1 MVTEDIKTF
10 YERTIL
16 VYGTKE
22 WVRSNPPFDELIL
35 TVLSQNTNSKNYST
49 AFKSL
54 KDRFSSWEKAL
65 AAGEEEIS
73 LAIKSAGLHRIKA
86 RRIAELIRGFKLIDP
101 ALKLEVLES
110 MSDDE
115 ALDFLM
121 RFNGVKEKTA
131 GCVLL
136 FSLGRNVF
144 PVDTHILRI
153 SKRFGLFPKDYDLSR
168 AFHFYKSRLRDVD
181 CYSFH
186 LDLVQHGREVCQSRR
201 PSCNLCYLNDICA
214 KCI

>member
-1 MVTEDIKTF
+1 LLTEDIKTF

-16 VYGTKE
+16 VYGVKK
-22 WVRSNPPFDELIL
+22 WVRSNPPFDELIF
-35 TVLSQNTNSKNYST
+35 TVLSQNTNSKNYSA

-54 KDRFSSWEKAL
+54 KDRFSSWEEAL
-65 AAGEEEIS
+65 MAGEEEIS
-73 LAIKSAGLHRIKA
+73 LAIKSAGLHKIKA
-86 RRIAELIRGFKLIDP
+86 RRIIDLIRGFRLIDP
-101 ALKLEVLES
+101 TLKLDVLEL
-110 MSDDE
+110 MSDNE

-121 RFNGVKEKTA
+121 KFNGVKEKTA

-153 SKRFGLFPKDYDLSR
+153 SKRFGLLPRNCDLSR
-168 AFHFYKSRLRDVD
+168 AFCFYESRLHDAD

-186 LDLVQHGREVCQSRR
+186 INLVQHGREVCQSRR
-201 PSCNLCYLNDICA
+201 PTCHLCYLNDICA
-214 KCI
+214 KYI

>member
-1 MVTEDIKTF
+1 MVTDNIKTL

-16 VYGTKE
+16 VYGVKK
-22 WVRSNPPFDELIL
+22 WVRSNPPFDELIF
-35 TVLSQNTNSKNYST
+35 TVLSQNTNNKNYSI

-54 KDRFSSWEKAL
+54 KDRFASWEEAL
-65 AAGEEEIS
+65 MAGEEKIS

-86 RRIAELIRGFKLIDP
+86 RRIIDLIRGFKLIDP
-101 ALKLEVLES
+101 TLKLDVLGQ
-110 MSDDE
+110 MSDDK

-121 RFNGVKEKTA
+121 KFSGVKEKTA

-153 SKRFGLFPKDYDLSR
+153 SKRFGLLPGNCDLST
-168 AFHFYKSRLRDVD
+168 AFRYYKSKLHDAD

-186 LDLVQHGREVCQSRR
+186 IDLVQHGREVCQSRR
-201 PSCNLCYLNDICA
+201 PSCHSCYLNDICA

>member
-1 MVTEDIKTF
+1 LVTGELKVF
-10 YERTIL
+10 YEKTML
-16 VYGTKE
+16 VCGVKRWE
-22 WVRSNPPFDELIL
+22 RSNPPFDELIL
-35 TVLSQNTNSKNYST
+35 TVLSQNTNSKNYT
-49 AFKSL
+49 AAFGSL
-54 KDRFSSWEKAL
+54 KKRFSSWEDAL
-65 AAGEEEIS
+65 MAGEDEVS
-73 LAIKSAGLHRIKA
+73 LVIKNAGLHRIKA
-86 RRIAELIRGFKLIDP
+86 RRIVELIRSLRLIDP
-101 ALKLEVLES
+101 TLKLDMLEL

-121 RFNGVKEKTA
+121 KFNGVKEKTA

-153 SKRFGLFPKDYDLSR
+153 SKRFGLLPKDCDLSR
-168 AFHFYKSRLRDVD
+168 AFHFYKERLHDAD

-186 LDLVQHGREVCQSRR
+186 LDLVQHGRQICQSRR
-201 PSCNLCYLNDICA
+201 PFCHLCYLNDICA